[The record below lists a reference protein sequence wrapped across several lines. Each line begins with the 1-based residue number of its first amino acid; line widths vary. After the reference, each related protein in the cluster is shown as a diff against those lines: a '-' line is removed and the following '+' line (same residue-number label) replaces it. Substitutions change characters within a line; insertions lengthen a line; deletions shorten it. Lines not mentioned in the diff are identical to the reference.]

1 MAELTIAGASCR
13 IEGILFDKDGTL
25 MDFIHTWGHWGDC
38 LLARF
43 SGLLEERG
51 LSPLPMK
58 DSLLGTIG
66 AEHGEIIDYDRNG
79 PLAMGTI
86 EEQIAIL
93 TWQGYQAGL
102 SWAEAKEMVYA
113 SKSYADRSLNEARQA
128 RLLPDLVPFLKK
140 CRTNGLKLAVVTAD
154 DTEPAIR
161 HLEWLGI
168 RDYFSACVG
177 NDVVGRGK
185 PFPDMA
191 ELACRELGLSCS
203 QVAVIGDTNGDMRM
217 AKAAGA
223 AAAIGITACDAISA
237 RELLPAADWTITS
250 YRELAIRGEAG

>member
-1 MAELTIAGASCR
+1 MAELTIAGASCQ

-25 MDFIHTWGHWGDC
+25 MDFIHTWGYWGER

-43 SGLLEERG
+43 SSLLEEKG
-51 LSPLPMK
+51 LSPLPAK
-58 DSLLGTIG
+58 DSLLGTFG
-66 AEHGEIIDYDRNG
+66 GETGTITDYDRNG

-93 TWQGYQAGL
+93 AWQGYQAGL
-102 SWAEAKEMVYA
+102 SWAESKEMAYA
-113 SKSYADRSLNEARQA
+113 SKSYADRALEEARQA
-128 RLLPDLVPFLKK
+128 RLLPDLLPFLEQ
-140 CRTNGLKLAVVTAD
+140 CRNNGLKLAVVTAD

-168 RDYFSACVG
+168 REYFTACVG

-203 QVAVIGDTNGDMRM
+203 QVVVIGDTNGDMRM

-223 AAAIGITACDAISA
+223 VAAIGIAASTAESA
-237 RELLPAADWTITS
+237 ADLLPDADWTITS
-250 YRELAIRGEAG
+250 YRELAIRGDSQ